1 MAWGECTDTV
11 QVSRDRLGQPLGPG
25 PGEDLNGHRKGVYR
39 QFNMKRKT
47 MENVDL
53 LLKWCRRPADKPDGR

>member
-1 MAWGECTDTV
+1 MNV
-11 QVSRDRLGQPLGPG
+11 QTLSRRAETGLGQPLGAG